1 MGKGD
6 VVRGATL
13 ESTPTTGTLLNLALE
28 FIGVVVSAAIV
39 VTPSVAVVVTPAAAV
54 VVAAAVVTA
63 VFVVVA
69 AAVVT
74 AVVVVGAAVIA
85 VVFIAAA
92 VVVAFVGAAVV
103 FVVPVLFVLGN
114 VAFND
119 TRDQSTQ
126 VFSPQHVYFVWIL
139 STIFLAS

>member
-6 VVRGATL
+6 VVRGTTP
-13 ESTPTTGTLLNLALE
+13 ESLPTTGTLLNRALG
-28 FIGVVVSAAIV
+28 FVAVVSAAIV

-54 VVAAAVVTA
+54 VPA
-63 VFVVVA
+63 
-69 AAVVT
+69 
-74 AVVVVGAAVIA
+74 VVVGAAVIA
-85 VVFIAAA
+85 GVFVAAA
-92 VVVAFVGAAVV
+92 VVVAVVGAAVA
-103 FVVPVLFVLGN
+103 VVPVLFVLGN